1 MKLNLFAAAVLAV
14 AWPLSA
20 AAHEHHAPHKGILCE
35 FGEEFA
41 HVELVLDPADGT
53 LTVYALDGE
62 AEKPVRLKQKEL
74 KVSVNA
80 AKGKPVV
87 LTLKAQANGLTG
99 ETVGDTSEFSARD
112 ARLKGIKAP
121 TGKVVS
127 ILIKGKAFKN
137 TVFPEAPETEGK
149 K

>member
-1 MKLNLFAAAVLAV
+1 MKFYPLAAAVLALS
-14 AWPLSA
+14 WPLAA
-20 AAHEHHAPHKGILCE
+20 AAHEHHAPHKGVLCE

-41 HVELVLDPADGT
+41 HVEIVLDPADGT

-74 KVSVNA
+74 KVSVNGL
-80 AKGKPVV
+80 KGKPVV
-87 LTLKAQANGLTG
+87 LTLKAQANELTG
-99 ETVGDTSEFSARD
+99 EKVGDTSEFSARD
-112 ARLKGIKAP
+112 ARLKGVKAP
-121 TGKVVS
+121 KGKVVS

-137 TVFPEAPETEGK
+137 TAFPEAEEVK